1 MNTAATAL
9 EFNSAV
15 RMNVIRFPPRRG
27 LSQEGKCINARI
39 S

>member
-1 MNTAATAL
+1 MNTAVAAL

-27 LSQEGKCINARI
+27 FSQERKCINARI